1 MLSLMSAINPAQR
14 GATALVPPITSGLP
28 STRVT
33 QPVVGSAFPV
43 TSGTPRP
50 TLWLGLAE
58 AGTPALACQLG
69 TGVKK
74 SLMPPPVAP
83 SLFASS
89 FHTVSLLM
97 ELPEAPSFVP
107 PQARTLGLEA
117 GKSTW
122 LSPSV
127 TPSVEPSS
135 PAATQT
141 VTPIAA
147 AAWNASSIEVMAC
160 AVQDD
165 SGPPQ
170 LIETIEGLLVLSCTA
185 VVIAFRKPASVLS
198 AK

>member
-1 MLSLMSAINPAQR
+1 MLWLTSAINPSPER
-14 GATALVPPITSGLP
+14 SHGAGAADHVGVAIDERDVAGGWVGISGHVGNATSDI
-28 STRVT
+28 
-33 QPVVGSAFPV
+33 VVWDWLKAARWPL
-43 TSGTPRP
+43 
-50 TLWLGLAE
+50 LW
-58 AGTPALACQLG
+58 QLG
-69 TGVKK
+69 SGKT

-97 ELPEAPSFVP
+97 LLPEATNFVP
-107 PQARTLGLEA
+107 PQASTLGLEA

-122 LSPSV
+122 FSPSV

-141 VTPIAA
+141 VTPMAA
-147 AAWNASSIEVMAC
+147 AAWNASSMEVMAC
-160 AVQDD
+160 CVQED

-170 LIETIEGLLVLSCTA
+170 LMETIDGLLVLSCTA